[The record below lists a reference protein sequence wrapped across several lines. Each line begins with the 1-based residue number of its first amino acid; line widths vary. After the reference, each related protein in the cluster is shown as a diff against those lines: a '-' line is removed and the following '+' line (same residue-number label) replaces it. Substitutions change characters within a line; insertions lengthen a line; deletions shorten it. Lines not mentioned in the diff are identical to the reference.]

1 MGGRIVNIN
10 TDLYKCIYFMSYFIL
25 LVFHRICMFGMYLDF
40 TFKLYIIYSK
50 YSILKTIV

>member
-1 MGGRIVNIN
+1 
-10 TDLYKCIYFMSYFIL
+10 MSYFIL

>member
-1 MGGRIVNIN
+1 
-10 TDLYKCIYFMSYFIL
+10 MSYFIL
-25 LVFHRICMFGMYLDF
+25 LVFHRICMFSMYLDF